1 MYVVVTGPPA
11 SGKST
16 LAAVLAAEL
25 GLPLLAKDTIKA
37 GLVEALGA
45 ESLAESLD
53 DSRRLGAAA
62 VRALLAMA
70 AQNEGGVLDSVWVD
84 RERAVADLGELPGQ
98 VVEVFCRC
106 DRALLEERYA
116 ESGRGLERPIDELW
130 NDDSLSPLNGPWP
143 VVEVDTHG
151 PVESFAVLERVLVDG
166 DAAAQGLSLGVRAL
180 EPVDV
185 EADLALLVAFAS
197 RWARTLVRGGYVP
210 DPFGVVLS
218 LRGVPDLVAP
228 GNWLSGPPGWTMGWG
243 DLPPDELRWARDA
256 VDRTSVRH
264 RASALISVDAEA
276 GMVRA
281 EVRHRADDSVA
292 RWDTTLG

>member
-25 GLPLLAKDTIKA
+25 GLPLLAEDTIKA
-37 GLVEALGA
+37 GLGESLGA
-45 ESLAESLD
+45 ESLGE
-53 DSRRLGAAA
+53 SRRLGAAA
-62 VRALLAMA
+62 VRALLALA
-70 AQNEGGVLDSVWVD
+70 AQNDGGVLDSVWVD

-98 VVEVFCRC
+98 VVEVFCR
-106 DRALLEERYA
+106 
-116 ESGRGLERPIDELW
+116 G
-130 NDDSLSPLNGPWP
+130 DSLRPLDGPWP
-143 VVEVDTHG
+143 VIEVDATS
-151 PVESFAVLERVLVDG
+151 PVERFAVLERVLVDG

-180 EPVDV
+180 EPVDI
-185 EADLALLVAFAS
+185 EADRALLVAFAS

-243 DLPPDELRWARDA
+243 DLPADELRWARDA

-276 GMVRA
+276 GTVRA

-292 RWDTTLG
+292 RWDTTL